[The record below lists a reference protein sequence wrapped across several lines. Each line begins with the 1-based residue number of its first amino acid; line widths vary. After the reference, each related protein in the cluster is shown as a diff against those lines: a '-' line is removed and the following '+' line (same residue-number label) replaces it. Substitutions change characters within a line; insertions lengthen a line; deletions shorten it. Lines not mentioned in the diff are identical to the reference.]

1 MKIAITSDVHL
12 EFGPLELKN
21 TEGADVLVLSGD
33 IATAKD
39 FDSTAAMYGDMP
51 HSKKAA
57 RYVDFFRAA
66 SREFK
71 HVIYVVGN
79 HEHYNYDFK
88 YTTTYIKSN
97 LEHLENV
104 YLLDNETKKI
114 DDVTF
119 IGGTMWS
126 DMNKRDPLTLLR
138 IKDMMNDFRCV
149 KNSNRQSYRKVPL
162 YEYNEDGSLK
172 KDENGHMIQ
181 IGTKMKEEPSWFSPV
196 DAADEFDKFVGYAK
210 TVLNTTDKFVVC
222 THHSPSLQSCHPRY
236 KHDTIMNGGYHS
248 DLEYLMEGY
257 PNIKLW
263 THGHTHEDFDY
274 MVHDTRIVC
283 NPRGYIGYESR
294 ADKWKLKVVEV

>member
-104 YLLDNETKKI
+104 HLLDNETKKI

-126 DMNKRDPLTLLR
+126 DMNKRDPFTLR
-138 IKDMMNDFRCV
+138 HMKSMMNDFRCV
-149 KNSNRQSYRKVPL
+149 TNSYRKLYRTVPL
-162 YEYNEDGSLK
+162 YEYNKDGSLK
-172 KDENGHMIQ
+172 KDENGNMIQ
-181 IGTKMKEEPSWFSPV
+181 IG
-196 DAADEFDKFVGYAK
+196 
-210 TVLNTTDKFVVC
+210 
-222 THHSPSLQSCHPRY
+222 
-236 KHDTIMNGGYHS
+236 
-248 DLEYLMEGY
+248 
-257 PNIKLW
+257 
-263 THGHTHEDFDY
+263 
-274 MVHDTRIVC
+274 
-283 NPRGYIGYESR
+283 R
-294 ADKWKLKVVEV
+294 AHV